1 MVWRQRRS
9 SRSHIGSVIAATL
22 LAVPTGCMQSTSSCP
37 SNPSKS
43 KEKFD
48 EPGTSFTEADY
59 DLYAAANGGE
69 TGGYSYGVDERYTVA
84 WADLEEDERCRV
96 ACAYTQGFTGS
107 GYANFRELKIDECA
121 FEAAADP
128 MVGGGE
134 VSCSGKI
141 VTTPFCE
148 GRRPLGFDDVSLV
161 LHELGRSEQL
171 DACARLE
178 AYSVWA
184 FDQLAI
190 WLEGEGAP
198 ASLVQRAKAA
208 AADEARHVDLLVA
221 LGAKRPN
228 LAPAP
233 APDVVPEPSLFEL
246 ALDNAIEGCVAET
259 WAALLAH
266 HRADHAETAEVREAY
281 AVIARDET
289 RHAQLAWDLHCWYVT
304 ALSAE
309 EAHAVHRAR
318 AASLVALPEQATR
331 QMLALEP
338 AARRVLGLPTP
349 REAAGLAQ
357 DYATRLAA

>member
-1 MVWRQRRS
+1 MTWRQRRS

-22 LAVPTGCMQSTSSCP
+22 LAVPSGCIQSTSSCP

-48 EPGTSFTEADY
+48 EPGATFTEADY
-59 DLYAAANGGE
+59 DLYAAENGGD
-69 TGGYSYGVDERYTVA
+69 TGGYSYGVDERYTVL
-84 WADLEEDERCRV
+84 WADLEEDERCRA
-96 ACAYTQGFTGS
+96 ACAYTQGFMGS
-107 GYANFRELKIDECA
+107 GYFNVQELKIDDCT
-121 FEAAADP
+121 FEPAADP

-148 GRRPLGFDDVSLV
+148 GRRPLGFDDVSLA
-161 LHELGRSEQL
+161 LHELGLSEQL

-178 AYSVWA
+178 AYSVRA
-184 FDQLAI
+184 FDQLAS
-190 WLEGEGAP
+190 WLEAARAP

-208 AADEARHVDLLVA
+208 ASDEARHVDLLVA
-221 LGAKRPN
+221 LGAKQPEIG
-228 LAPAP
+228 PES
-233 APDVVPEPSLFEL
+233 DVTPTPSLFEL
-246 ALDNAIEGCVAET
+246 ALDNATEGCVAET

-266 HRADHAETAEVREAY
+266 RRADHAETAPVREAY

-289 RHAQLAWDLHCWYVT
+289 RHAQLAWDLHRWYVA
-304 ALSAE
+304 ALFTE

-318 AASLVALPEQATR
+318 AASLVALPERATR

-338 AARRVLGLPTP
+338 AARRALGLPSP
-349 REAAGLAQ
+349 REAAGLARE
-357 DYATRLAA
+357 YAARLAA